1 MDEELRAY
9 LDRRFDG
16 IENRLTSHDQRFGD
30 IDKRFGEIDRRFGEI
45 DKRFGEIDKR
55 FGEIDK
61 RFDQVFER
69 IDAVQAGMFRRV
81 DEMAATLEEQF
92 REQQTEVL
100 KAAFTM
106 QEHVGM
112 RLREQDNGLS
122 ALRDRCAIL
131 ERRLFEIEKR
141 LLMPPQ

>member
-1 MDEELRAY
+1 MDEELKAY
-9 LDRRFDG
+9 LDRRFNDIDRRFG
-16 IENRLTSHDQRFGD
+16 DIDKRFGDIDKRFGD

-45 DKRFGEIDKR
+45 DKRFGE
-55 FGEIDK
+55 
-61 RFDQVFER
+61 VFER
-69 IDAVQAGMFRRV
+69 IDAVQTGMFQRV
-81 DEMAATLEEQF
+81 DEMAAALEEHF

-106 QEHVGM
+106 QENIGI
-112 RLREQDNGLS
+112 RLHEHDNGL
-122 ALRDRCAIL
+122 AAVRERMGVL